1 MKRLT
6 VNDIE
11 AIELG
16 AAILGTG
23 GGGNP
28 YYGKLQLLEQMKKGG
43 VVEVIS
49 LDELDDDAWVVSL
62 GGIGAPAVSVEKIYQ
77 GEELCRAVRALER
90 ETGRKVDAL
99 ISTEIGGA
107 NSLKP
112 MLTASQL
119 GLPIVDGDGMG
130 RAFPEMQMTTFSI
143 YGHQSTPSAMSDS
156 HGNTVVFTHLI
167 GEVWLERLARA
178 CVVQMGGTAG
188 IAEAPMAGSF
198 VKQFSVPG
206 TITQA
211 MTLGYAVLDANREN
225 RDPIAEICRRES
237 GSVLFEGKIVDLE
250 RFMVAGF
257 TRGKLQV
264 EGVNGFS
271 GDTASV
277 DIQNENLIFRHNGE
291 VRCCVPDLIVIL
303 DLETGHAIT
312 TEVLRYGQ
320 KISVLGLPCHPLLRT
335 ETALRVIGP
344 EAFGYPDVRYQPL
357 AEHPPL
363 LKQNR

>member
-6 VNDIE
+6 VQDIE
-11 AIELG
+11 AIEVG

-28 YYGKLQLLEQMKKGG
+28 YYGKLQLLEQLKKGG
-43 VVEVIS
+43 ELNVLS
-49 LDELDDDAWVVSL
+49 LSELDDDAWVVSL

-77 GEELCRAVRALER
+77 GEELCRAVRALEK

-99 ISTEIGGA
+99 ISSEIGGA
-107 NSLKP
+107 NSMKP
-112 MLTASQL
+112 MLTAVQM
-119 GLPIVDGDGMG
+119 GMPIVDGDGMG

-143 YGHQSTPSAMSDS
+143 YGHQSAPSAMSDS
-156 HGNTVVFTHLI
+156 HGNTVLFTHLT

-188 IAEAPMAGSF
+188 IAEAPMKGSF
-198 VKQFSVPG
+198 VKRYAVPG

-211 MTLGYAVLDANREN
+211 MTLGYAVIEANAAN
-225 RDPIAEICRRES
+225 RDPIAEICRREN

-250 RFMVAGF
+250 RYMVAGF
-257 TRGKLQV
+257 TRGKLRV

-271 GDTASV
+271 GDQASV

-291 VRCCVPDLIVIL
+291 VKCSVPDLIVIL

-320 KISVLGLPCHPLLRT
+320 KISVLGLPCHPLLRS
-335 ETALRVIGP
+335 ESALQVIGP
-344 EAFGYPDVRYQPL
+344 QAFGYPDVTYRPL
-357 AEHPPL
+357 AEV
-363 LKQNR
+363 KG